1 VALARETYV
10 LPREDD
16 QKEKGVFL
24 ELSHYLPRIATLIG
38 FRFIPTLLLTRVHT
52 DLSDTAGQ

>member
-1 VALARETYV
+1 MELARETYV

-16 QKEKGVFL
+16 QKEKGVVFR
-24 ELSHYLPRIATLIG
+24 LSLYLPRILTHVG
-38 FRFIPTLLLTRVHT
+38 FRFITMLLQTGVHA